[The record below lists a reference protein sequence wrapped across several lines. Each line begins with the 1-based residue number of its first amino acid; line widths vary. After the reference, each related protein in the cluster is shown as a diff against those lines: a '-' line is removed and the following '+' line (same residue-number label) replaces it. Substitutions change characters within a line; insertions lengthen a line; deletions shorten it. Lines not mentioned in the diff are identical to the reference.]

1 MNLAGVSDSQLA
13 QALTFAGN
21 KVASVTK
28 KDGDTV
34 FEFEVTS
41 NRPDTLSIIGLARE
55 AAAILNQNLK
65 LPKETEINFPDNPAL
80 TLNNDKKLCPTYA
93 LVGFSGVTVKPSSK
107 LIQTR
112 LSLSGFRPVNNI
124 VDITNYLMLATC
136 QPMHAFDADKIEGE
150 LTLRVAK
157 AGETITSLDH
167 VERILEGGEII
178 IADEKKIID
187 LAGLMGGL
195 NSEVSDQTKNVLLLV
210 PIYDSVTIR
219 RAGKNLKLR
228 TEASNRFEKKLDLTQ
243 VEAVAK
249 MAAALIAAEANGT
262 PSTKLVNLTPEYV
275 APIIKLTPEKV
286 KKVIGI
292 DIEIDLNVLEIK
304 VDGDHY
310 QPPAWRR
317 DLETDVDLIEEIA
330 RLYGYNQLPKT
341 LPSGT
346 IPVHPTALKP
356 NWMRK
361 IRDLA
366 AQLGYT
372 EGYSSTLINQ
382 REGNHLK
389 VLHPMSSDFEYM
401 RTTILES
408 LLPATPGNWFELGT
422 VFNPN
427 PKSDKLPI
435 EIQELGL
442 TSTTFKFVQI
452 KGQIETL
459 GEKLGLKLE
468 INREAQII
476 LKEKVI
482 GSISKT
488 ADQSAWT
495 AVVNASVLAEVATSH
510 FIYPPV
516 PPFPAI
522 IEDLTLTLPERT
534 FIGPVINAIKQS
546 NRLIAEVSLTKIYK
560 QNFTFHLTYQSLT
573 RQLSA
578 KDVQPVRKLIIGT
591 VSRKF
596 KAKLVGKL

>member
-435 EIQELGL
+435 EIQELGM
-442 TSTTFKFVQI
+442 TSTKFNYAQI

-459 GEKLGLKLE
+459 GERLGVSLMIDKDS
-468 INREAQII
+468 QII
-476 LKEKVI
+476 LDNKSI
-482 GSISKT
+482 GSVTKV
-488 ADQSAWT
+488 DHAWLT
-495 AVVNASVLAEVATSH
+495 IINASVLAEKATGQFQLPSVST
-510 FIYPPV
+510 FQ
-516 PPFPAI
+516 AI
-522 IEDLTLTLPERT
+522 VEDLTVTLPEKT
-534 FIGPVINAIKQS
+534 FIGPVIEAIKAA
-546 NRLIAEVSLTKIYK
+546 NRLVAGVELTKIYK
-560 QNFTFHLTYQSLT
+560 QNFTFHLIYQSLT

-578 KDVQPVRKLIIGT
+578 RDVQPVRRLIVGT

>member
-1 MNLAGVSDSQLA
+1 
-13 QALTFAGN
+13 
-21 KVASVTK
+21 
-28 KDGDTV
+28 
-34 FEFEVTS
+34 
-41 NRPDTLSIIGLARE
+41 
-55 AAAILNQNLK
+55 
-65 LPKETEINFPDNPAL
+65 
-80 TLNNDKKLCPTYA
+80 
-93 LVGFSGVTVKPSSK
+93 
-107 LIQTR
+107 
-112 LSLSGFRPVNNI
+112 
-124 VDITNYLMLATC
+124 
-136 QPMHAFDADKIEGE
+136 
-150 LTLRVAK
+150 
-157 AGETITSLDH
+157 
-167 VERILEGGEII
+167 
-178 IADEKKIID
+178 
-187 LAGLMGGL
+187 
-195 NSEVSDQTKNVLLLV
+195 
-210 PIYDSVTIR
+210 
-219 RAGKNLKLR
+219 
-228 TEASNRFEKKLDLTQ
+228 
-243 VEAVAK
+243 
-249 MAAALIAAEANGT
+249 
-262 PSTKLVNLTPEYV
+262 
-275 APIIKLTPEKV
+275 
-286 KKVIGI
+286 
-292 DIEIDLNVLEIK
+292 
-304 VDGDHY
+304 
-310 QPPAWRR
+310 
-317 DLETDVDLIEEIA
+317 
-330 RLYGYNQLPKT
+330 
-341 LPSGT
+341 
-346 IPVHPTALKP
+346 
-356 NWMRK
+356 
-361 IRDLA
+361 
-366 AQLGYT
+366 LGYT

-495 AVVNASVLAEVATSH
+495 AVVNASALAEVATSH